1 MVSNPERR
9 IALLDAAI
17 EALAD
22 EGARGLTFRIVDGL
36 AAVPIGTTS
45 NYFASRDDLLTQ
57 VAAHLYVRFA
67 PDPDELD
74 RAASAST
81 LDELIMVMQGVV
93 ARLIE
98 RRSVYL
104 AMLELR
110 LEATRRPALREM
122 FTERVRQDLAAN
134 VAGHAASGMPGDRN
148 TVIVLYVALAG
159 LIIEQLTLPGVLAD
173 EGSTDELVALVV
185 RSVAGAA
192 D

>member
-17 EALAD
+17 ETLAD
-22 EGARGLTFRIVDGL
+22 EGARGLTFRMVDGR
-36 AAVPIGTTS
+36 ASVPIGTTS

-57 VAAHLYVRFA
+57 VATHLYVRFA
-67 PDPDELD
+67 PDPDELE
-74 RAASAST
+74 RAATAST
-81 LDELIMVMQGVV
+81 LDELIMVMQGAVG
-93 ARLIE
+93 RLID

-122 FTERVRQDLAAN
+122 FTERVRHDLAAN
-134 VAGHAASGMPGDRN
+134 VAGHAAAGMPGDRT

-159 LIIEQLTLPGVLAD
+159 LVIEHLTLPGVLAG
-173 EGSTDELVALVV
+173 EGSTDELVELIV
-185 RSVAGAA
+185 RSVAGSSS
-192 D
+192 